1 MSFMKP
7 VLEIKDLK
15 KSFGA
20 KMVHQGITLQINKA
34 ETVGLLG
41 NSGTGKSV
49 LLRCVIGLETMDD
62 GEVWFN
68 NQRIDLFEEEELFQ
82 IRTKISYAFQSGAL
96 FDSLSVYENIA
107 YPVREHL
114 KLKPVDE
121 ESKVKDVL
129 KLVRLEEAS
138 ELYPSDLSGGMQ
150 KRAGL
155 ARAMILSPEI
165 ILYDEPTAGL
175 DPINVDN
182 VLDIMK
188 NFKSRGIAGIFV
200 THDIPAAKKVCDRLL
215 LIHNGRIHFS
225 GTVEEFESSQD
236 PVVKNFPMS
245 H

>member
-1 MSFMKP
+1 MQT
-7 VLEIKDLK
+7 VLKVSHLS

-20 KMVHQGITLQINKA
+20 KMVHQDICFELNKS

-49 LLRCVIGLETMDD
+49 LLRCLIGLETMDE
-62 GEVWFN
+62 GEVYFN
-68 NQRIDLFEEEELFQ
+68 QRRIDLLLEEELFEL
-82 IRTKISYAFQSGAL
+82 RTKISYAFQSGAL

-114 KLKPVDE
+114 KLTQIE
-121 ESKVKDVL
+121 EEKLVMDVL
-129 KLVRLEEAS
+129 RLVRMEEAAH
-138 ELYPSDLSGGMQ
+138 LFPSDLSGGMQ

-155 ARAMILSPEI
+155 ARAMVLNPEI

-175 DPINVDN
+175 DPVNVEN
-182 VLDIMK
+182 VLDIMNK
-188 NFKSRGIAGIFV
+188 FKARGIAGIFV

-215 LIHNGRIHFS
+215 LVDSGKIVFS
-225 GTVEEFESSQD
+225 GGIKDFEASTD
-236 PVVKNFPMS
+236 PHVLKFNTA